1 MNFDI
6 EKIVI
11 NYLLYNPT
19 AIDELISK
27 GVTDKFFANKVN
39 SIIFSIMVKYKQQY
53 KKAISRVEL
62 EKELLSASITEQ
74 IYSEHLNMKAD
85 DLIDISLE
93 WIIKEIFEHK
103 KTQIIHEGVNKIIN
117 SLNSSDISNAEKEF
131 YNTTKI
137 LTRIKPAENV
147 LSDFNNEIIVPT
159 SHQIP
164 VKKILTGYKEIDN
177 VVNGFLPGELVVVAA
192 RPKVGKTRTLVN
204 IISNIIKQKFNVL
217 AFTLEVPKD
226 QYVGLFYSCLTAIPF
241 LKFKD
246 KNLDKQDCERIYK
259 IQQKLKTEYGK
270 LIIYDTLRGV
280 SPYFIRHKIEELEAQ
295 FNTTF
300 DVIAI
305 DHATMMKPD
314 KSLGDDWLDQGS
326 IAEELR
332 SIGREMGK
340 VMLTALQ
347 IRRGSASQS
356 SKSKLKSDPGD
367 ELARSDTWFQT
378 LDVLLALRKPDD
390 DELSLSMLNVRIQS
404 RHGESASVE
413 LIKDFSI
420 TALYSIGD
428 PTFKATLTSLLPN
441 DQTEGG

>member
-1 MNFDI
+1 MI
-6 EKIVI
+6 TYKQK
-11 NYLLYNPT
+11 YKKS
-19 AIDELISK
+19 ISK
-27 GVTDKFFANKVN
+27 L
-39 SIIFSIMVKYKQQY
+39 
-53 KKAISRVEL
+53 EL
-62 EKELLSASITEQ
+62 EKELLSASITPQ
-74 IYSEHLNMKAD
+74 IYSENLNMKAE

-103 KTQIIHEGVNKIIN
+103 KTQVVHEGVNKIVN
-117 SLNSSDISNAEKEF
+117 SINSSDIWEAEKEF

-137 LTRIKPAENV
+137 LSKIKPAENV
-147 LSDFNNEIIVPT
+147 LVDLNNDIIST
-159 SHQIP
+159 TTHYIP
-164 VKKILTGYKEIDN
+164 IKKILTGYREIDN

-204 IISNIIKQKFNVL
+204 LITNIIKQKFNVL

-241 LKFKD
+241 VKFKD
-246 KNLDKQDCERIYK
+246 KNLDKKDCEKIYN
-259 IQQKLKTEYGK
+259 IQEKLKTEYGK

-280 SPYFIRHKIEELEAQ
+280 SPQFIRNKIEEIEAQ

-314 KSLGDDWLDQGS
+314 RSLGDDWLDQGS

-332 SIGREMGK
+332 SIGREKGK

-347 IRRGSASQS
+347 IRRGAAAQSQ
-356 SKSKLKSDPGD
+356 KSKAKADPGD

-390 DELSLSMLNVRIQS
+390 NDLATLSTLNVRVQS
-404 RHGESASVE
+404 RHGESASIE
-413 LIKDFSI
+413 LMKDFSI

-428 PTFKATLTSLLPN
+428 PAFKATLTSLLPE
-441 DQTEGG
+441 DKIGG